1 MTYQIPFRLKV
12 LRAVSNTLKGI
23 TVANGYQFDLNTTG
37 AVVRGRMTIG
47 DDEPEVMLSILE
59 PPAAVDQRRG
69 APDRSARETDW
80 DLLIQGWAKD
90 PLDTSEFEPC
100 DMAYI
105 LAADVQ
111 KALAKVRESARG
123 PGKPTLFGFERVMNL
138 TTTPAVV
145 RPAENTTS
153 DFGMFY
159 IILTLRIAEDTS
171 APFG

>member
-12 LRAVSNTLKGI
+12 LRAVTDTLKGI
-23 TVANGYQFDLNTTG
+23 TIANGHQFDLSASG
-37 AVVRGRMTIG
+37 AVVRGRTTIG
-47 DDEPEVMLSILE
+47 DDEPEVMVSILE
-59 PPAAVDQRRG
+59 PPAAVDQPRG
-69 APDRSARETDW
+69 AADRTARETDW
-80 DLLIQGWAKD
+80 DLLIQGWVKD
-90 PLDTSEFEPC
+90 PLDTSEFQPC

-111 KALAKVRESARG
+111 KAFAKVREGARG
-123 PGKPTLFGFERVMNL
+123 PGKPKLFGFERVTNV

-159 IILTLRIAEDTS
+159 IILTLRIAEDMS
-171 APFG
+171 APFS